1 MIPGWLLGLES
12 VLGDFAFV
20 GTMFAWA
27 RRRNRK
33 QILSNWETGT
43 ATPIVDDVLVRLA
56 RVDHA
61 SAAHLKQARMITNIA
76 KRVVNT
82 QAFYY
87 LAVAA
92 RHPDSFLHREM
103 KSFFQMLSSRT
114 GKRSSPESG
123 DPFLKF

>member
-1 MIPGWLLGLES
+1 MISSWLLGLES
-12 VLGDFAFV
+12 VVGDLAFV
-20 GTMFAWA
+20 GTMVNWA

-43 ATPIVDDVLVRLA
+43 ATPIVDDVLVRLSRA
-56 RVDHA
+56 DQA
-61 SAAHLKQARMITNIA
+61 SPSHLKQARIITNII

-92 RHPDSFLHREM
+92 RHPDSYLHREA
-103 KSFFQMLSSRT
+103 KSFFQMLTCRT
-114 GKRSSPESG
+114 GKRSSRRG
-123 DPFLKF
+123 DSFLQF